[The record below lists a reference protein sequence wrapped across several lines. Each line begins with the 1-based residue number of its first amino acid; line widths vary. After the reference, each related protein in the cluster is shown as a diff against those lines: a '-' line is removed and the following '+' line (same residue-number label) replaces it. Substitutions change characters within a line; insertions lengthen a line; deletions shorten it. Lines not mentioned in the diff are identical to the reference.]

1 VDWEEEVHKM
11 MWEGRKEEEEIMK
24 EKGNENK
31 KEQTKE
37 LYVHNI

>member
-1 VDWEEEVHKM
+1 VDWEEEVHEM
-11 MWEGRKEEEEIMK
+11 MRKGRKEEEEIMK